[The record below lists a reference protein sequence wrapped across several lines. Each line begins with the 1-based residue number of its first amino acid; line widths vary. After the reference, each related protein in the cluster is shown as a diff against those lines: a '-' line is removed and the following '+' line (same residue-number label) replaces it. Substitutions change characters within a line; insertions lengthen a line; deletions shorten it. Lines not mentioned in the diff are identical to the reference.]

1 MTIKIRKE
9 DALNYHT
16 QGKPGKIEVVPT
28 KPLSSQMDLAL
39 AYSPGVAEPC
49 KEIEADVENVYKYT
63 AKGNLIGVIT
73 NGTAVLGLGDI
84 GPEASK
90 PVMEGKGVLFKKF
103 AGIDVFD
110 IEINEKDPKKLIQI
124 IKSLE
129 PTFGGINLEDI
140 KAPECFEIETAL
152 KKEMKIPVMH
162 DDQHGTAIISGAALL
177 NALEIV
183 EKDISKI
190 KLVVNGAGAS
200 AVSCTRFYLSLGVQ
214 RENLVMCDKEGVIR
228 NDRPDLDYIK
238 KEFSTARDIHTL
250 SDALEGA
257 DVFLGLS
264 AGNIMSQDQ
273 IKVMG
278 PNPIVFALANPD
290 PEIPYDL
297 AIAAR
302 EDLIMAT
309 GRSDHPNQVNN
320 VLGFPYIFRGALD
333 VRATVIN
340 EEMKMAATQAIAKL
354 AKEPVPDIVNKA
366 YGESKLGFGRMY
378 LIPKPLDP
386 RLITTIAPAVAKAA
400 MDSGVAKF
408 PITDW
413 DAYELE
419 LQERIGIDQRLMSV
433 VIARAKKYPKRVV
446 FAEADNLKI
455 LKAALI
461 IRDEKIGDPILL
473 GNRDR
478 ILALIEDNSLDLN
491 NATIIDPLEEKE
503 MLANFAK
510 ILFKKRQRKGMTAYE
525 AARLVTQRN
534 YFGALM
540 VETAAAD
547 AFISGLTKDYPKTI
561 LPSLHTIGVKPGA
574 KRVAGMYIMNTSK
587 GPFFFADATVN
598 LDPTAEELV
607 DIIGLTADAVR
618 FFNME
623 PRIAVLSYS
632 NFGSAEGNI
641 PSKMAQATAM
651 AKKRFPDLIIEGEMQ
666 ANVAINEEIQREMYP
681 FSNLLNKKAN
691 TLIFPDLSSGNIAY
705 KLLAE
710 LGNAEAIGPVLLGM
724 NKPVH
729 ILQLG
734 SSIREIVNMVAI
746 AVVDAQKNIE
756 L

>member
-1 MTIKIRKE
+1 
-9 DALNYHT
+9 
-16 QGKPGKIEVVPT
+16 
-28 KPLSSQMDLAL
+28 
-39 AYSPGVAEPC
+39 
-49 KEIEADVENVYKYT
+49 
-63 AKGNLIGVIT
+63 
-73 NGTAVLGLGDI
+73 
-84 GPEASK
+84 
-90 PVMEGKGVLFKKF
+90 
-103 AGIDVFD
+103 
-110 IEINEKDPKKLIQI
+110 
-124 IKSLE
+124 
-129 PTFGGINLEDI
+129 
-140 KAPECFEIETAL
+140 
-152 KKEMKIPVMH
+152 
-162 DDQHGTAIISGAALL
+162 
-177 NALEIV
+177 
-183 EKDISKI
+183 
-190 KLVVNGAGAS
+190 
-200 AVSCTRFYLSLGVQ
+200 
-214 RENLVMCDKEGVIR
+214 
-228 NDRPDLDYIK
+228 
-238 KEFSTARDIHTL
+238 
-250 SDALEGA
+250 
-257 DVFLGLS
+257 
-264 AGNIMSQDQ
+264 
-273 IKVMG
+273 
-278 PNPIVFALANPD
+278 
-290 PEIPYDL
+290 
-297 AIAAR
+297 
-302 EDLIMAT
+302 
-309 GRSDHPNQVNN
+309 
-320 VLGFPYIFRGALD
+320 
-333 VRATVIN
+333 
-340 EEMKMAATQAIAKL
+340 
-354 AKEPVPDIVNKA
+354 
-366 YGESKLGFGRMY
+366 
-378 LIPKPLDP
+378 
-386 RLITTIAPAVAKAA
+386 
-400 MDSGVAKF
+400 
-408 PITDW
+408 
-413 DAYELE
+413 
-419 LQERIGIDQRLMSV
+419 
-433 VIARAKKYPKRVV
+433 
-446 FAEADNLKI
+446 
-455 LKAALI
+455 
-461 IRDEKIGDPILL
+461 
-473 GNRDR
+473 
-478 ILALIEDNSLDLN
+478 LIEDNSLDLN